1 MPLHVEL
8 VSPERVLL
16 TTDASM
22 VLARTIGGGD
32 IAFLPGHAPFIG
44 ALAAWVVEIIPVEGP
59 RQLAA
64 VHGGFISITDDSVKI
79 LSDLAELADGIDVHR
94 AQAALERA
102 EAVVARN
109 DDERAV
115 AEAISAVARANARL
129 RAAGALV

>member
-1 MPLHVEL
+1 MPMHVEL

-16 TTDASM
+16 STEASM

-32 IAFLPGHAPFIG
+32 IAFLPGHTPFIG
-44 ALAAWVVEIIPVEGP
+44 ALAPWIVEIILVDGP

-102 EAVVARN
+102 EAVVARG
-109 DDERAV
+109 DDEVAV

>member
-1 MPLHVEL
+1 MAMQVEL

-16 TTDASM
+16 STEASM
-22 VLARTIGGGD
+22 VMARTLGGGD

-44 ALAAWVVEIIPVEGP
+44 ALAPWIVEIIPVDGP

-79 LSDLAELADGIDVHR
+79 LSDLAELADNIDVHR

-109 DDERAV
+109 DDELAV
-115 AEAISAVARANARL
+115 AEATSAVARANARL

>member
-1 MPLHVEL
+1 MPMHVEL

-16 TTDASM
+16 SIEATM

-44 ALAAWVVEIIPVEGP
+44 ALAPWVVEIIPVEGP

-79 LSDLAELADGIDVHR
+79 LSDLAELADGIDVNR

-102 EAVVARN
+102 AAVTAGGG
-109 DDERAV
+109 DDVAV

>member
-1 MPLHVEL
+1 MPMHVEL

-16 TTDASM
+16 STEATM
-22 VLARTIGGGD
+22 VMARTIGGGD

-79 LSDLAELADGIDVHR
+79 LSDLAELADSIDVHR

-102 EAVVARN
+102 EAVVVRG
-109 DDERAV
+109 DDEAGV